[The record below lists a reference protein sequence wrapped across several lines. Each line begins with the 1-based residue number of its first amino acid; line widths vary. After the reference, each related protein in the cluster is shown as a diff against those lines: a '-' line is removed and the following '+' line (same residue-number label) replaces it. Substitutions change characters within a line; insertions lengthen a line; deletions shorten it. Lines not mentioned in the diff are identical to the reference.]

1 MRWGFDATVW
11 AVIAVVLIAAEAI
24 APGAFLLWLGVAAAA
39 VCLIVLV
46 FPPDVPF
53 VVQAGAFAV
62 LSFLAIRFLR
72 LRWAGKQRDSDQ
84 PALNRRAEQLVNR
97 VVPLMEAI
105 ENGRGRVQ
113 IADAFWDVE
122 GPDLPA
128 GTRVR
133 IVGARGMTLL
143 VRTVD

>member
-1 MRWGFDATVW
+1 MRWGFEATVW
-11 AVIAVVLIAAEAI
+11 AVIAVVLVAAEAI
-24 APGAFLLWLGVAAAA
+24 VPGAFLLWLGVAAAA
-39 VCLIVLV
+39 VCLMVLLV
-46 FPPDVPF
+46 PDVPF
-53 VVQAGAFAV
+53 VVQGVAFAV

-72 LRWAGKQRDSDQ
+72 LRWAGKQRESDQ
-84 PALNRRAEQLVNR
+84 PALNRRAEQLVGR
-97 VVPLMEAI
+97 VVPLMDGI
-105 ENGRGRVQ
+105 ESGRGRVQ

-143 VRTVD
+143 VREQA

>member
-11 AVIAVVLIAAEAI
+11 AVIAVVLIAAETI
-24 APGAFLLWLGVAAAA
+24 LPGAFLLWLGIAAAA
-39 VCLIVLV
+39 VCLVVLV
-46 FPPDVPF
+46 VPDVPF
-53 VVQAGAFAV
+53 VAQGVAFAV

-72 LRWAGKQRDSDQ
+72 LRWAGQQRESDQ
-84 PALNRRAEQLVNR
+84 PALNRRAEQLVGR
-97 VVPLMEAI
+97 VVPLLDAI
-105 ENGRGRVQ
+105 DGGHGRVQ

-143 VRTVD
+143 VRAQP

>member
-1 MRWGFDATVW
+1 MRWGFEATVW

-39 VCLIVLV
+39 VCVIVIVL
-46 FPPDVPF
+46 PETPF
-53 VVQAGAFAV
+53 VVQGIAFAV

-72 LRWAGKQRDSDQ
+72 LRWAGQQRETDQ
-84 PALNRRAEQLVNR
+84 PALNRRAEQLVGR
-97 VVPLMEAI
+97 VVPLLEAI
-105 ENGRGRVQ
+105 EHGRGRVQ

-128 GTRVR
+128 GSRVR

-143 VRTVD
+143 VRAQG

>member
-11 AVIAVVLIAAEAI
+11 AVIAVVLVTAEAI
-24 APGAFLLWLGVAAAA
+24 VPGAFLLWLGIAAAA

-46 FPPDVPF
+46 VPDVPF
-53 VVQAGAFAV
+53 VVQGIAFAV
-62 LSFLAIRFLR
+62 LSFVAIRFLR
-72 LRWAGKQRDSDQ
+72 LRWAGKQRESDQ
-84 PALNRRAEQLVNR
+84 PALNRRAEQLVGR
-97 VVPLMEAI
+97 VVPLLDAI
-105 ENGRGRVQ
+105 EDGRGRVQ

-128 GTRVR
+128 GARVR

-143 VRTVD
+143 VRAQG